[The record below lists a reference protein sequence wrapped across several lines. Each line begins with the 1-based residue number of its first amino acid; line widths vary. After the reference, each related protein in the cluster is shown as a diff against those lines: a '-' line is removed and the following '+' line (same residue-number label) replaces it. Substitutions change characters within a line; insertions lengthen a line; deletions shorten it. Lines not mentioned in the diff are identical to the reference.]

1 MDSILEGPCSTVE
14 GVVVVA
20 EKQQEVGEARWI
32 MRSVAAA
39 KVDGVVVDNTVS
51 LFKLHGAISSSSGS
65 SSSTHRHRSVR
76 STVGLE
82 GHTTPAVTV

>member
-1 MDSILEGPCSTVE
+1 VEEMDSILEGPCSTVE

-51 LFKLHGAISSSSGS
+51 LFKLHGAISSSS
-65 SSSTHRHRSVR
+65 THRHRSVR